1 MILSSYLICLFVIC
15 SIILFTKYTFVSG
28 CFCGKEHREVKCDGK
43 IMEGDQYSCKKT
55 CESKLTCGEHN
66 CEQLCHEGVCGAC
79 QRDPLQVTHC
89 HCGKTALTKDQT
101 RTSCLDPI
109 PSCGKACG
117 RQLPCGQPGQYYF
130 VSLIFFFFFL
140 F

>member
-1 MILSSYLICLFVIC
+1 M
-15 SIILFTKYTFVSG
+15 
-28 CFCGKEHREVKCDGK
+28 
-43 IMEGDQYSCKKT
+43 MEGDQYSCKKT

-117 RQLPCGQPGQYYF
+117 RQLPCGQPGQYYRYK
-130 VSLIFFFFFL
+130 
-140 F
+140 